1 MRKRYY
7 HVYMILLLMS
17 VLGTSST
24 VFADAVPR
32 MTVDELK
39 SRLGTADVVVLDVR
53 SGRDWNAADTKIT
66 GAVRANP
73 GEVSQWSADF
83 PKGKTIVLYC
93 A

>member
-1 MRKRYY
+1 MF
-7 HVYMILLLMS
+7 LLLMS
-17 VLGTSST
+17 VLCTSST

-32 MTVDELK
+32 MNVDELK
-39 SRLGTADVVVLDVR
+39 SRLGAADILVLDVR

-66 GAVRANP
+66 GAVRVIP
-73 GEVSQWSADF
+73 GEVSQWSADL